1 MIGKTI
7 LHYKII
13 EKLGAGGMGVVY
25 KAEDTKLDR
34 VVAIKFL
41 PPHIAANKDERQRF
55 KIEAKAAA
63 ALNHSNI
70 GHIYA
75 IEETENEMF
84 IVMEYIDGKELK
96 DLVGAYSI
104 TPLPVDDV
112 LNYTVQIA
120 EGLRTAHNKGIVHR
134 DIKSANIMLTN
145 EGQIKIMDFGL
156 AKVRGGVQ
164 VTKVGTT
171 LGTAAYM
178 SPEQT
183 RGEEV
188 DQRSD
193 IWSMGVVLFEMLT
206 GKLPFAGEYEQAVTY
221 SILNENPDLSAI
233 PNELQP
239 ILRKALAKDPANRYH
254 QIDELLTDLR
264 ILKGETSSQTTSS
277 RIVTPVEKNKP
288 ISKRNI
294 FFAAAAVAI
303 ILIISFYFIFFN
315 RSSTESTSS
324 QRKMMVVLPFQ
335 NLGPAEQEYFADGI
349 TGEITS
355 RLSGI
360 SGLGVIARSSAM
372 QYKNTSKTL
381 REIGEELGVDYVL
394 EGTIQWE
401 ETADGSRRVRINP
414 ELIKIADETQ
424 VWSQPYEEDFSSVF
438 KLQSDIATKV
448 ADAMD
453 VTLVQSEKKSL
464 QSKLTNNS
472 EAYDYYLRGMDYI
485 SDTYDQ
491 NKYSIA
497 EQLFQKAVELD
508 PNFAAAFAALANYNL
523 DMYWF
528 HFDHTKARIEKAK
541 ENVDRAMQLDPTL
554 SVVHEAMGWYH
565 YHGKLDYEPALREF
579 KEAIK
584 LQPNNTFAYIGIA
597 SVLRRQGE
605 MDQAVEYFKKA
616 AEIDPRTPTT
626 PQNIAETYVLLR
638 DYDQAEVYADRSISL
653 APDNYSVYPTKMD
666 LYVLK
671 DGNIVK
677 ARQTIEEAFEKKMEL
692 QSPVFNHRLSKV
704 EIFEGKYEK
713 ALQDIS
719 GAGPLDDQ
727 FQYIPEE
734 LVTARIYGLL
744 NNYEMEQKYY
754 DAARKI
760 LEAKIQE
767 QPEDSRFHTSLGIA
781 YAGLGRKED
790 ALREGEKGVELL
802 PMSKEAW
809 RGSFRVWDL
818 AKIYTMVGDHDAAID
833 LLEKLLAN
841 PSEIS
846 AALLKIDPTWDPL
859 RKNPK
864 FQQLI
869 QKYSGGNI

>member
-7 LHYKII
+7 LHYKIL
-13 EKLGAGGMGVVY
+13 EQVGQGGMGVVY
-25 KAEDTKLDR
+25 KAEDTKLER
-34 VVAIKFL
+34 MVAIKFL
-41 PPHIAANKDERQRF
+41 PPHIAANKEERQRF

-63 ALNHSNI
+63 ALSHPSI
-70 GHIYA
+70 AHIYA
-75 IEETENEMF
+75 IEESDNQMF
-84 IVMEYIDGKELK
+84 IVMEYIEGKELK
-96 DLVGAYSI
+96 DIIKSEIPNPKSAIDYAI
-104 TPLPVDDV
+104 
-112 LNYTVQIA
+112 QIA
-120 EGLRTAHNKGIVHR
+120 EGLKTAHNKGIVHR
-134 DIKSANIMLTN
+134 DIKSANIMLTD

-193 IWSMGVVLFEMLT
+193 IWSLGVVLFEMLT

-221 SILNENPDLSAI
+221 SILNEIPDLSII
-233 PNELQP
+233 PTEMQSILQ
-239 ILRKALAKDPANRYH
+239 KALAKEANKRY
-254 QIDELLTDLR
+254 QKTEELLADLKN
-264 ILKGETSSQTTSS
+264 LKGETSSQSTSS
-277 RIVTPVEKNKP
+277 RIVTPAEQKKS
-288 ISKRNI
+288 ISKRNLI
-294 FFAAAAVAI
+294 LAAAGVGFVLI
-303 ILIISFYFIFFN
+303 ILFYFTFLN
-315 RSSTESTSS
+315 RAITEEASS
-324 QRKMMVVLPFQ
+324 QRKMLVILPFQ

-372 QYKNTSKTL
+372 QYKNTTKSL
-381 REIGEELGVDYVL
+381 HEISEELSVAYVL

-401 ETADGSRRVRINP
+401 ENADGSRRVRVNP

-448 ADAMD
+448 ADALD
-453 VTLVQSEKKSL
+453 ITLLQTEKKSL
-464 QSKLTNNS
+464 GEELTKNS
-472 EAYDYYLRGMDYI
+472 EAYDYYLRGLDYL

-528 HFDHTKARIEKAK
+528 HFDHTEERVKQAK
-541 ENVDRAMQLDPTL
+541 EFVDKAMRLDPNL

-565 YHGKLDYEPALREF
+565 YHGKLNYEPALKEF
-579 KEAIK
+579 KDAIK
-584 LQPNNTFAYIGIA
+584 IQPNSAQAYVGIA
-597 SVLRRQGE
+597 SVLRRQGKME
-605 MDQAVEYFKKA
+605 QAAEYFIKA
-616 AEIDPRTPTT
+616 SEIDPRNPTI

-638 DYDQAEVYADRSISL
+638 KYDQADVFTDRSIAL
-653 APDNYSVYPTKMD
+653 APDNYSVYQTKID

-671 DGNIVK
+671 NGNIIK

-692 QSPVFNHRLSKV
+692 QSPLFNHRLSKV
-704 EIFEGKYEK
+704 EILEGEYTK

-719 GAGPLDDQ
+719 GAGSFDDQ
-727 FQYIPEE
+727 FQFVPEE
-734 LVTARIYGLL
+734 LATAQIYRLL
-744 NNYEMEQKYY
+744 NNHEMEQKYY
-754 DAARKI
+754 NAARKI
-760 LEAKIQE
+760 LEGKIKI

-781 YAGLGRKED
+781 YAGLGQKED
-790 ALREGEKGVELL
+790 AVREGKKGVELL

-809 RGSFRVWDL
+809 RGSFRVRDM
-818 AKIYTMVGDHDAAID
+818 AEIYTMVGEQDAAIN
-833 LLEKLLAN
+833 LLEKLLSN
-841 PSEIS
+841 PSEVS
-846 AALLKIDPTWDPL
+846 VALLKIDPTWDPL
-859 RKNPK
+859 RDNPK
-864 FQQLI
+864 FQQLL
-869 QKYSGGNI
+869 QKYSGANT

>member
-13 EKLGAGGMGVVY
+13 EQVGQGGMGVVY
-25 KAEDTKLDR
+25 KALDTKLER
-34 VVAIKFL
+34 TVAIKFL
-41 PPHIAANKDERQRF
+41 PPHIAANKDERERF

-63 ALNHSNI
+63 ALNHPNI
-70 GHIYA
+70 AHIYA
-75 IEETENEMF
+75 IEESDNQMF
-84 IVMEYIDGKELK
+84 LVMEYIDGQELK
-96 DLVGAYSI
+96 DIIQSEIPNPQSAI
-104 TPLPVDDV
+104 E
-112 LNYTVQIA
+112 YTIQIA
-120 EGLRTAHNKGIVHR
+120 EGLKIAHNKGIIHR

-188 DQRSD
+188 DNRSD
-193 IWSMGVVLFEMLT
+193 IWSLGVVLFEMLT
-206 GKLPFAGEYEQAVTY
+206 RRLPFAGEYEQAVTY
-221 SILNENPDLSAI
+221 SILNENADLSII
-233 PNELQP
+233 PDEIQP
-239 ILRKALAKDPANRYH
+239 ILKKVLSKDLSKRY
-254 QIDELLTDLR
+254 QKTEELLADLKNLR
-264 ILKGETSSQTTSS
+264 GETSTQTSS
-277 RIVTPVEKNKP
+277 SKIVTPIKQEKP
-288 ISKRNI
+288 ISKRNTI
-294 FFAAAAVAI
+294 FAAAAVAV

-315 RSSTESTSS
+315 QSTIEKTNS

-381 REIGEELGVDYVL
+381 HEIGDELGVDYVL

-401 ETADGSRRVRINP
+401 EEDNGKRRVRVNP
-414 ELIKIADETQ
+414 ELIKISDETQ
-424 VWSQPYEEDFSSVF
+424 VWSQPYEADFSSVF

-448 ADAMD
+448 ADALD
-453 VTLVQSEKKSL
+453 ITLVQAEKKSL
-464 QSKLTNNS
+464 QSELTDNS
-472 EAYDYYLRGMDYI
+472 EAYDYYLRGLDYV

-491 NKYSIA
+491 KKYTIA

-508 PNFAAAFAALANYNL
+508 PDFAAAYAALANYNI

-528 HFDHTKARIEKAK
+528 HFDHTEERIEKAK
-541 ENVDRAMQLDPTL
+541 KNVDKAMRLDPNL
-554 SVVHEAMGWYH
+554 SVVHESMGWYH
-565 YHGKLDYEPALREF
+565 YHGKLDYEPALKEF

-597 SVLRRQGE
+597 SVLRRQGK

-638 DYDQAEVYADRSISL
+638 DYDQAEIYTDRAISL
-653 APDNYSVYPTKMD
+653 APDNYMVYPTKID

-671 DGNIVK
+671 DGNTAK
-677 ARQTIEEAFEKKMEL
+677 ALQTIEEAFEKKMEL

-704 EIFEGKYEK
+704 EIFEGKYNK

-719 GAGPLDDQ
+719 GAGPLNDQ

-734 LVTARIYGLL
+734 LATAAIYGLL
-744 NNYEMEQKYY
+744 NDHLMEQKSYE
-754 DAARKI
+754 AARKI

-809 RGSFRVWDL
+809 RGSYRVRDL
-818 AKIYTMVGDHDAAID
+818 AIINAMIGEQDAAIK
-833 LLEKLLAN
+833 LLEKLLDS

-846 AALLKIDPTWDPL
+846 VASLKIDPTWDPL
-859 RKNPK
+859 RDNPK
-864 FQQLI
+864 FQKLL
-869 QKYSGGNI
+869 QKYSGDGV